1 MKTKTTRNKKAAR
14 RLGAAFELEVNT
26 HGMTAKAERLEA
38 QFWAALSGFTEQA
51 EAAR

>member
-1 MKTKTTRNKKAAR
+1 MKDAKTRNRKAAR
-14 RLGAAFELEVNT
+14 RLGAAFEQEVNT